1 MLKNIIRILINTA
14 IGAVLVFVWLKLVDI
29 NEIIAVLEHFNFFL
43 LLPAGLFFI
52 LASILKAL
60 RFKILLLKE
69 VNVPA
74 LKLINLTFL
83 SQLLSFTIP
92 LRIGELTKAVY
103 LTTDFKIPF
112 GKSFVWVFLDRFLD
126 FWAVLILSL
135 VILRTTKTNLPE
147 SLTFTLFWAV
157 LVASVIVILV
167 VLKPEYFRHLVHL
180 ISKLLVIEKLKK
192 LFVRFGMF
200 MIECFELLKGS
211 LKRNFSLFILT
222 VLATLFEALCWYTI
236 LSAFIPDLPIIKIWL
251 GSMLNALTFLI
262 PAAPG
267 YVGSAEA
274 AGLAVFGFGLGLNKT
289 FVSASTVIFHALSL
303 VAILGTGIWG
313 LYSLKFNLGLVWKKL
328 LKKQD

>member
-1 MLKNIIRILINTA
+1 MFKNIIRILINTA
-14 IGAVLVFVWLKLVDI
+14 IGAVLIFVWFKLVDV
-29 NEIIAVLEHFNFFL
+29 NEIIKALETFNPWL
-43 LLPAGLFFI
+43 ILPAALFSL

-60 RFKILLLKE
+60 RFKLLLSGE
-69 VNVPA
+69 VSIPA
-74 LKLINLTFL
+74 IKIINLTFL

-103 LTTDFKIPF
+103 LTADYKIPF
-112 GKSFVWVFLDRFLD
+112 GKSIVWVFLDRFLD

-135 VILRTTKTNLPE
+135 VILRTTQTNLPE
-147 SLTFTLFWAV
+147 SLTFTLLWAV
-157 LVASVIVILV
+157 LVASVMVILV
-167 VLKPEYFRHLVHL
+167 VLKPEYFKHLVNFL
-180 ISKLLVIEKLKK
+180 SKLLIVDSVKK

-211 LKRNFSLFILT
+211 FKRNSGLFILT
-222 VLATLFEALCWYTI
+222 VLGTFSEALCWYII

-274 AGLAVFGFGLGLNKT
+274 AGLAVFSYGLGFNAT
-289 FVSASTVIFHALSL
+289 FVSAATLIFHALSL
-303 VAILGTGIWG
+303 VAILGTGLWG
-313 LYSLKFNLGLVWKKL
+313 LYNLKFNLGLVWEKFSKK
-328 LKKQD
+328 